1 MDDNP
6 HGSPAE
12 HPDSGHGPG
21 LTKPGLDGI
30 LKFLRLKEEI
40 AITST
45 THHEQC
51 ACDICMAAFGD
62 KEAFY
67 RMWLLDD
74 D

>member
-1 MDDNP
+1 
-6 HGSPAE
+6 
-12 HPDSGHGPG
+12 
-21 LTKPGLDGI
+21 
-30 LKFLRLKEEI
+30 LKEEI